1 MKNLKLFEEFME
13 ESFRDKFKAS
23 KDKLVKKA
31 KEFGKALKEEGKETK
46 EAFDKIKDSIKNG
59 EKLSAEDKKMI
70 KKQMGDVLK
79 TAGLTAATFLPGGF
93 IYLALTQNKHTKDY
107 TLPSSF
113 KESNDDSNLDYLK

>member
-1 MKNLKLFEEFME
+1 MKDLENHI
-13 ESFRDKFKAS
+13 
-23 KDKLVKKA
+23 KK
-31 KEFGKALKEEGKETK
+31 
-46 EAFDKIKDSIKNG
+46 G

-93 IYLALTQNKHTKDY
+93 IYLALTQNKYTKDY

-113 KESNDDSNLDYLK
+113 KESNDDSDLDYLK